1 MDMHPTSDEAARR
14 RTRDLV
20 IRSYLEGAL
29 GLFGVFLIA
38 AVMAPWLF
46 NVRNDAAVIAA
57 VLLWIGCPVL
67 LFLLGSRV
75 AGRWR
80 RASQG

>member
-1 MDMHPTSDEAARR
+1 MHPTSDEAARR
-14 RTRDLV
+14 RTRDLLV
-20 IRSYLEGAL
+20 RSYLESAL
-29 GLFGVFLIA
+29 GLAGVFLVA
-38 AVMAPWLF
+38 AELAPWLF

-57 VLLWIGCPVL
+57 VLLWICCPVL

-80 RASQG
+80 RANQG